1 MNRAAR
7 IRTTQRKLDKV
18 MRGGCVLRDGCFH
31 LGEET
36 PGVMVGGAST
46 WVSGQR
52 HLLCG
57 HSWLSKIKNH
67 TTLAGRLFLAALE
80 LP

>member
-1 MNRAAR
+1 M
-7 IRTTQRKLDKV
+7 DKV
-18 MRGGCVLRDGCFH
+18 MHGGCVLRDGCLH

-36 PGVMVGGAST
+36 PGVMVSGTST

-57 HSWLSKIKNH
+57 HSWLGKIKNH
-67 TTLAGRLFLAALE
+67 TALAGRLFLAALE